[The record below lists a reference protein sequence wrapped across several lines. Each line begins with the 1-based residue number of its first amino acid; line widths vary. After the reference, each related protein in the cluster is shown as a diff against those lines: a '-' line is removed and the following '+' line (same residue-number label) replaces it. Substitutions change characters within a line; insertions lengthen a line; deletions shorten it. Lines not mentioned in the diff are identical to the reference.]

1 MEASPTH
8 FMTGMDHRTVRTNG
22 MRFNLHAFT
31 LPGTIRAG
39 LEDTGRR
46 LPPGLGGDE
55 RDLARRLRCPV
66 LTPVR

>member
-46 LPPGLGGDE
+46 LPPVWGATSAISRAGCA
-55 RDLARRLRCPV
+55 ARC
-66 LTPVR
+66 